1 MINNA
6 DLFPQPSMIIFIM
19 GTNNSDHV
27 CRSID
32 VYNVLLKKKKS
43 PAEHCCRLKL

>member
-6 DLFPQPSMIIFIM
+6 YLFPQSSMIIFIVV
-19 GTNNSDHV
+19 TNNSDHV

-32 VYNVLLKKKKS
+32 VYNVLLKKKLS
-43 PAEHCCRLKL
+43 AEHCCHLKL